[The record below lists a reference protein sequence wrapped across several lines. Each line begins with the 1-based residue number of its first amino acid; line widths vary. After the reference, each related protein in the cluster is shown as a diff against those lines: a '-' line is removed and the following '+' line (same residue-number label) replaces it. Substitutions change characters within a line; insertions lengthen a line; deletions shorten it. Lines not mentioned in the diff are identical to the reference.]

1 MNKPFR
7 ERRKILEKMVP
18 KEVPFKLKLAEAIV
32 TSSEKEA
39 EEFYQRSLQAGNE
52 GVMVKSLDAPYQ
64 PGRRVGGGV
73 KIKPVMETLDVVIV
87 GAEKGEGKRAGW
99 LSSFIIACRDE
110 DSDELVE
117 IGRVSTGFKEKS
129 EEGTSFDDMTKLLDS
144 LIVDKKGKIV
154 KVRPKIIIEVA
165 YEEIQKSPEYS
176 SGYAL
181 RFPRLVRLRED
192 RGPDDASTLRE
203 VDVLYS
209 KQRGR
214 HK

>member
-1 MNKPFR
+1 
-7 ERRKILEKMVP
+7 
-18 KEVPFKLKLAEAIV
+18 
-32 TSSEKEA
+32 
-39 EEFYQRSLQAGNE
+39 
-52 GVMVKSLDAPYQ
+52 
-64 PGRRVGGGV
+64 
-73 KIKPVMETLDVVIV
+73 
-87 GAEKGEGKRAGW
+87 
-99 LSSFIIACRDE
+99 
-110 DSDELVE
+110 
-117 IGRVSTGFKEKS
+117 
-129 EEGTSFDDMTKLLDS
+129 MTKLLES

>member
-73 KIKPVMETLDVVIV
+73 K
-87 GAEKGEGKRAGW
+87 
-99 LSSFIIACRDE
+99 
-110 DSDELVE
+110 
-117 IGRVSTGFKEKS
+117 
-129 EEGTSFDDMTKLLDS
+129 
-144 LIVDKKGKIV
+144 
-154 KVRPKIIIEVA
+154 
-165 YEEIQKSPEYS
+165 
-176 SGYAL
+176 
-181 RFPRLVRLRED
+181 
-192 RGPDDASTLRE
+192 
-203 VDVLYS
+203 
-209 KQRGR
+209 
-214 HK
+214 